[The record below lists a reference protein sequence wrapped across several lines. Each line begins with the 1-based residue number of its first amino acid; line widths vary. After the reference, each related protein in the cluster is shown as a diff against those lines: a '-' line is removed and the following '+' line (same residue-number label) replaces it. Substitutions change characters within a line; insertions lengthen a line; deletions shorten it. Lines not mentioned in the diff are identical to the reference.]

1 MKKRNEKSTSASKK
15 KQTGAKKEP
24 ANENVNKKQDRPV
37 YVFPDLPLSETW
49 FHLADLMDMFKV
61 SRTTIDRYIR
71 TGCLFKHK
79 WGGTLRFNK
88 SYVDWMI
95 QGNRGKLSWFIAM
108 ITYADSFGIVNS
120 LTEIL
125 G

>member
-15 KQTGAKKEP
+15 NQAGAKMKP
-24 ANENVNKKQDRPV
+24 ANENVNKKQDPPV

-49 FHLADLMDMFKV
+49 FHFADLMEMFKV
-61 SRTTIDRYIR
+61 SRTTLDRYIS
-71 TGCLFKHK
+71 TGILFKHK
-79 WGGTLRFNK
+79 WGGTHRFNK

-95 QGNRGKLSWFIAM
+95 QGNRGKLSLILSLLM
-108 ITYADSFGIVNS
+108 CSDSFDTIFS

-125 G
+125 